1 MNQPSPRRSA
11 LIYTAVAFA
20 LTAINL
26 VLQALSLT
34 LCYDASI
41 GYFEPNAILPIL
53 SEVFPVASV
62 VALAVLAI
70 LWLRKQD
77 TEYPKTP
84 NIAVKIASA
93 LSAAVSLLLGI
104 HDLRVGASVVS
115 LLLCFGACLYF
126 LLVLTAKTTPVLA
139 LVFGFCLIFRLLAA
153 LAASYTDLFIPMNS
167 PEKLWLYIG
176 IVAAIFFLVSELR
189 AHVTKPYT
197 ALWCFSAAS
206 AALLTG
212 ASAIALTLG
221 NRASLFY
228 GAPTEDGLLIA
239 LLLLAIALYAGTR
252 LFGFALNPVP
262 CKLPKEAETI
272 EESDQQ

>member
-1 MNQPSPRRSA
+1 MNQNSPRASA

-26 VLQALSLT
+26 VLQVLSLT

-62 VALAVLAI
+62 VVLAVLAV
-70 LWLRKQD
+70 LWLRKRD
-77 TEYPKTP
+77 TAYPKTP
-84 NIAVKIASA
+84 NIAVKITSA
-93 LSAAVSLLLGI
+93 IAAVISLLLGI
-104 HDLRVGASVVS
+104 HDLKVGASVVS

-139 LVFGFCLIFRLLAA
+139 LVFGFCLIFRLLSA
-153 LAASYTDLFIPMNS
+153 LSASYTDLFIPMNS
-167 PEKLWLYIG
+167 PEKLWLYLG

-189 AHVTKPYT
+189 ALVTKPYT

-206 AALLTG
+206 ASLLTG
-212 ASAIALTLG
+212 ASAIALIVG

-228 GAPTEDGLLIA
+228 GAPTEDGLIVA

-252 LFGFALNPVP
+252 LFSMALTPTP
-262 CKLPKEAETI
+262 IELDEKAETI
-272 EESDQQ
+272 EEPDQQ